1 MRLSPR
7 ISFKSVAR
15 GQNRLETGK
24 SECGELWTGG
34 LGRQLSVSTAHP
46 LLAFDSTVFC
56 ELGSESLQHHLSRC
70 ANRLGFTTWHFI
82 ARAWQR
88 SASPFH
94 DFVKLAIS
102 KKLCRLQGRELFS
115 HRRGNQL
122 IYSCPVFLA
131 LSFHCFLRE
140 RGNRKGYV
148 IDCVT
153 FLSSASTEATSGP
166 ASNMITLVFFGPSE
180 CL

>member
-24 SECGELWTGG
+24 SECSELWTGG

-56 ELGSESLQHHLSRC
+56 ALGSESLQHDLSRC
-70 ANRLGFTTWHFI
+70 ANRLRFATWQFI

-94 DFVKLAIS
+94 DFVEG
-102 KKLCRLQGRELFS
+102 LQGRELFS

-122 IYSCPVFLA
+122 IYARP
-131 LSFHCFLRE
+131 
-140 RGNRKGYV
+140 
-148 IDCVT
+148 
-153 FLSSASTEATSGP
+153 ST
-166 ASNMITLVFFGPSE
+166 MITLVFFGPSE